1 MFSKHKILDPYLDF
15 LKLVLPDVLLDH
27 FDLDKS
33 STEHDFLHL
42 YFSEKNVPPKEFRD
56 VELVSKGFYDEI
68 TVQDFPLRGKSVF
81 LHIKRRRWTE
91 KKTKQ
96 VVKRNWELVGQGTRM
111 TSEFADFLK
120 EISQY

>member
-1 MFSKHKILDPYLDF
+1 MYRNISILDPYLDF

-27 FDLDKS
+27 FDLDNT
-33 STEHDFLHL
+33 STEGDFLHF
-42 YFSEKNVPPKEFRD
+42 YFSEKNIHPREFRD

-68 TVQDFPLRGKSVF
+68 TIQDFPLRGKSVF

-111 TSEFADFLK
+111 TNEFADFLK

>member
-1 MFSKHKILDPYLDF
+1 MDPYLDF

-27 FDLDKS
+27 FDLDQS
-33 STEHDFLHL
+33 STEGDFLHL
-42 YFSEKNVPPKEFRD
+42 YFSEKNVHPKEFRD

-68 TVQDFPLRGKSVF
+68 TIQDFPLRGKSVF
-81 LHIKRRRWTE
+81 LHVKRRRWTE

-96 VVKRNWELVGQGTRM
+96 VVKRNWALVGQGTRM

>member
-1 MFSKHKILDPYLDF
+1 MNPYLDF

-27 FDLDKS
+27 FDLNT
-33 STEHDFLHL
+33 STTEGDFLHL
-42 YFSEKNVPPKEFRD
+42 YFSEKNIHPKEFFD

-91 KKTKQ
+91 KNTKQ
-96 VVKRNWELVGQGTRM
+96 VVKRNWVLVGQGTRM
-111 TSEFADFLK
+111 TNEFADFLK